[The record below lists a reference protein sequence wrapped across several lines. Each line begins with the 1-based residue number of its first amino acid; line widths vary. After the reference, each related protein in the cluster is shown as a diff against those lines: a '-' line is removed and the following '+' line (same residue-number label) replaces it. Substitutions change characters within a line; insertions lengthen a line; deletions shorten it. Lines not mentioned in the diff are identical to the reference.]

1 MRFHWWGTCL
11 PAVLELSISTWIFA
25 RLHLYLLY
33 SYVPP
38 PLPAAAQHT
47 QDTTD
52 EMQHNA
58 QDFAAGIAA
67 LNQKQKKG
75 GGFLGGLLS

>member
-1 MRFHWWGTCL
+1 VGYL
-11 PAVLELSISTWIFA
+11 PACLQCLSYLLVRGSKS
-25 RLHLYLLY
+25 LHLYLLY

>member
-1 MRFHWWGTCL
+1 M
-11 PAVLELSISTWIFA
+11 
-25 RLHLYLLY
+25 
-33 SYVPP
+33 PP